1 MPSRFYYF
9 ILSFVSFFL
18 FLNVG
23 AQIVVNEY
31 SASNL
36 SSHQDNFD
44 EFEDWIELYNNSGS
58 AIDISAY
65 GLSDKPNKPFKWS
78 FPEGT
83 ILNAGD
89 FLRLWVSGRNLIDNA
104 SHFHTN
110 FKLSQTKDNP
120 EYIVITDWSG
130 NTVDEIMI
138 EKTQKEH
145 SRGRTTDGNI
155 GWSVFVNTTPGYSNN
170 GATAYARYALKPVM
184 NETAGFYNSSQSITL
199 TTAEP
204 NAEIHFTTDGSK
216 PTASSTIYS
225 SPVPVNNTTIIKAI
239 SVSNDSNI
247 LPGFIEFN
255 TYFINENHTLAIMS
269 LAAADLDNLLNG
281 NQSLRPFGTFEYF
294 NKEGVRTNIGY
305 GEFNEHGQDSWV
317 HDQRSID
324 YISRDECGY
333 NYAIREKLIPF
344 SDRDEFQRI
353 ILRAA
358 GDDNYPGIDTSAL
371 LRDYFVQNTAE
382 KGGLNLDVRKGQ
394 KGVIYVNGE
403 YWGVY
408 GFREK
413 VSDHDFTDYYYNQD
427 KYSIYFLKLWGG
439 SWAEYGGQ
447 AAWDDWNALHDFI
460 KTQNLTVDE
469 KWEYVKERY
478 DYKSLV
484 DYIHINSYVVCSD
497 WINWNVGWWK
507 GLNPDGGHQ
516 KWGYILWDED
526 ATFAHYINYTGVPG
540 ISPYTTPCFPEGLSS
555 DPEQHILALNKLRA
569 NPEFDRYYVSRYID
583 LYNTVFKP
591 ENMIAYLD
599 SIEAEMLPEMPQH
612 IARWG
617 GYLQQWKNNV
627 QKIRN
632 FITARHGYLPDGLNA
647 CWNLSGPYNFDVSVV
662 PENTGGVQLNSLA
675 LQNFPFEG
683 EYFGG
688 IDIELGAIESNPE
701 WEFDYWELN
710 NHAVYP
716 NVNATNVTLQLT
728 QGDVLLAHFKERI
741 YSDSL
746 VINEINYNSADDF
759 NTEDWVELYNPHLY
773 DLNIAGWKLQDGN
786 DDNEFVFPENTIV
799 ESDGYLI
806 LCRDVALFADH
817 FPAVENVYG
826 NMDFGFS
833 GSGELIRLFNEEGVL
848 IDTVNYMDDDPWPAE
863 PDGNGP
869 TLELIL
875 PHYNNALAQNW
886 MASPEHG
893 TPGQMNSYWVGISEN
908 NLSEKISMS
917 VLPNPMNTSATIS
930 IETDNIINNGTLSIF
945 NAFGKEVKRIE
956 NINTKQFVIRKEN
969 LPQGLY
975 LLRFISTEN
984 DIEVSGKLIIR

>member
-1 MPSRFYYF
+1 MPTRFYYF
-9 ILSFVSFFL
+9 ISSLLAFF
-18 FLNVG
+18 FYFNVN
-23 AQIVVNEY
+23 AQVVVNEY

-36 SSHQDNFD
+36 NSHQDNFD
-44 EFEDWIELYNNSGS
+44 EFEDWIELYNYGGS

-65 GLSDKPNKPFKWS
+65 GLSDKPDKPFKWL

-89 FLRLWVSGRNLIDNA
+89 FLRLWVSGRNLIDNP
-104 SHFHTN
+104 SHLHTN

-130 NTVDEIMI
+130 NTVDEVVI

-170 GATAYARYALKPVM
+170 GATAYDRYALKPVM
-184 NETAGFYNSSQSITL
+184 SEPAGFYNTSQSITL
-199 TTAEP
+199 STAEP
-204 NAEIHFTTDGSK
+204 NAEIHFTIDGSK

-225 SPVPVNNTTIIKAI
+225 SPIPVNNTTIIKAI
-239 SVSNDSNI
+239 SVSDDNNI
-247 LPGFIEFN
+247 LSGFIEFN

-294 NKEGVRTNIGY
+294 DKEGVRTNIGY

-333 NYAIREKLIPF
+333 NYAIREKMIPF
-344 SDRDEFQRI
+344 TDRDEFQRV

-358 GDDNYPGIDTSAL
+358 GDDNYPGIDTSAH
-371 LRDYFVQNTAE
+371 LRDYFIQNTAE

-394 KGVIYVNGE
+394 KGVIYVNGG

-413 VSDHDFTDYYYNQD
+413 VSDHDFTNYYYDQD
-427 KYSIYFLKLWGG
+427 KYSIYFLKLWGN

-447 AAWDDWNALHDFI
+447 AAWSDWNSLHDYI
-460 KTQNLTVDE
+460 KNQDMSVEENWD
-469 KWEYVKERY
+469 YVKERY

-484 DYIHINSYVVCSD
+484 DYVHINSYVVCSD

-507 GLNPDGGHQ
+507 GINPEGGHQ

-540 ISPYTTPCFPEGLSS
+540 ISPYTTPCFPEGLWN
-555 DPEQHILALNKLRA
+555 DPEEHIEALNQLRD
-569 NPEFDRYYVSRYID
+569 NPEFDRYYISRYID
-583 LYNTVFKP
+583 LYNTVFRP

-612 IARWG
+612 ITRWG
-617 GYLQQWKNNV
+617 GNLQQWKNNV

-632 FITARHGYLPDGLNA
+632 FITARHGYLPEGLNS
-647 CWNLSGPYNFDVSVV
+647 CWNLTGPYDFDVSVE
-662 PENTGGVQLNSLA
+662 PQGTGGVQLNSLE

-683 EYFGG
+683 GYFGG
-688 IDIELGAIESNPE
+688 IDIELGGIESNPE

-710 NHAVYP
+710 NHSVYP

-728 QGDVLLAHFKERI
+728 QEDVLVAHFKERI

-759 NTEDWVELYNPHLY
+759 DTEDWVELYNPHLY
-773 DLNIAGWKLQDGN
+773 DLNIEGWKLQDGN

-799 ESDGYLI
+799 ESDGYLV
-806 LCRDVALFADH
+806 LCRDIALFADH
-817 FPAVENVYG
+817 FSGVENVYG

-833 GSGELIRLFNEEGVL
+833 GSGELIRLFNEDGVL

-875 PHYNNALAQNW
+875 PHYDNALAQNW

-893 TPGQMNSYWVGISEN
+893 TPGEMNSYWVGVSEN
-908 NLSEKISMS
+908 NLSEKITMS

-930 IETDNIINNGTLSIF
+930 IETDQIINKGTLNIY
-945 NAFGKEVKRIE
+945 NAFGNEVKRIE
-956 NINTKQFVIRKEN
+956 NINTKQFKIRKEN
-969 LPQGLY
+969 LKEGLY
-975 LLRFISTEN
+975 LLRFTSKEN
-984 DIEVSGKLIIR
+984 NIEVSGKLIIR